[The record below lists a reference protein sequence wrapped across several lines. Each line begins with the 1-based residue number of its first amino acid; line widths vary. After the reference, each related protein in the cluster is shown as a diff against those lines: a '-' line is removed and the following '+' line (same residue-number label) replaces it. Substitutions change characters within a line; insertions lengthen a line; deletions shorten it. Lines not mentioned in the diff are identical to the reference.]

1 MHVSKNWCDRERVKQ
16 LGILRQSK
24 QGLVLLG
31 TWQSVQEKIFSPF
44 GNDSAWMCKLL
55 VTLRFLAS
63 RVMPQH
69 FLSIGLAWRPLGH
82 HLTDNG
88 SSTWTMQCYI
98 ILYWKKVMPT
108 LHGYIIIRS
117 VPELTIKHPVSQ
129 RSYRKYYQYL
139 HLQISVL

>member
-1 MHVSKNWCDRERVKQ
+1 MLS
-16 LGILRQSK
+16 ILSATCEE
-24 QGLVLLG
+24 GLNMDNSS
-31 TWQSVQEKIFSPF
+31 TWHLAECPRKDIFPFWQRFCMNVQ
-44 GNDSAWMCKLL
+44 AL

-63 RVMPQH
+63 RVTSTFFIHRAGVAAARSPSNPQ
-69 FLSIGLAWRPLGH
+69 G
-82 HLTDNG
+82 DNG